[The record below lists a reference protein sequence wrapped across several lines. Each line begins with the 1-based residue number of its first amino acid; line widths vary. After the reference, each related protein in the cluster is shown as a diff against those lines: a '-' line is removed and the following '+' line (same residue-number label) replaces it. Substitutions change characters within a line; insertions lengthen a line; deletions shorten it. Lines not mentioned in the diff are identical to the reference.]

1 MKTEAGAEGTMM
13 RRNRAKNLTYVA
25 AAVALLAVCSWI
37 SIPTAV
43 PFTMQT
49 FGVFMVVGLLGGRL
63 GTAAIAI
70 YILTGAVG
78 LPVFAGFSGGPGVIM
93 GLTGGYIAGFS
104 GSALFMWATEKIWKE
119 RISLFFSSSCV
130 GLLIC
135 YLFGT
140 LWFMKVYTDDAGT
153 AGIMTALSMC
163 VFPYIAPDLV
173 KIGLAVYLVKRLR
186 PLIKR

>member
-1 MKTEAGAEGTMM
+1 MKTGISTA
-13 RRNRAKNLTYVA
+13 RRGRAKDMTYVA

-37 SIPTAV
+37 SIPTSV

-63 GTAAIAI
+63 GTAAIAV
-70 YILTGAVG
+70 YILTGALG
-78 LPVFAGFSGGPGVIM
+78 LPLFAGFSGGPGVVA
-93 GLTGGYIAGFS
+93 GLTGGYIAGFL
-104 GSALFMWATEKIWKE
+104 GSAMFMWATEKIWKK
-119 RISLFFSSSCV
+119 RISLFFSSACA

-135 YLFGT
+135 YLLGT

-153 AGIMTALSMC
+153 IGIMTVLSTC

-173 KIGLAVYLVKRLR
+173 KTGLAAYTVKRLR